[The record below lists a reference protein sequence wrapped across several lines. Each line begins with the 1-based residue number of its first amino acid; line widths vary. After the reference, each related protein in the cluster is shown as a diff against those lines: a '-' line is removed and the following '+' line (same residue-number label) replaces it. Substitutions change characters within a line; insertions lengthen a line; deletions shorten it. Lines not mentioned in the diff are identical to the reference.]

1 VLAEDR
7 VEKLAQ
13 IEQQRSRIE
22 RLKAQEPAVSGGEWQ
37 KERRVVSMQQYLEK
51 LKILADINDPMVK
64 KRFED
69 GKGTFYPDHQL
80 HAVTILIQQCTP
92 LFPRRNDN

>member
-1 VLAEDR
+1 MLAEDR
-7 VEKLAQ
+7 KGKLEQ

-69 GKGTFYPDHQL
+69 GKGMFCPCYHISCFYRQTQFTCPG
-80 HAVTILIQQCTP
+80 I
-92 LFPRRNDN
+92 